1 MPIRIAD
8 DLPARGVLERENIFV
23 MGEDRAMR
31 QDIRPL
37 RIALLNLMPTKII
50 TETQYLRL
58 LSNSPLQVDV
68 TLLHTRTHMSAN
80 VSGEH
85 LTQFYKTYY
94 DVREERF
101 DGLIITGAP
110 VELME
115 FEEVDY
121 WKELVEIMLWSRRN
135 VFSTMFVCW
144 GAQAALYYFYG
155 IKKRILPEK
164 MFGVFAHR
172 ILRESNNRFLRG
184 FDDLFQVP
192 HSRHTG
198 IDFED
203 VAACPALEILAFSEE
218 AGVCLIAGGDGR
230 QLFITGHPE
239 YDPLTLKAEYDR
251 DLERGVPIAVPKN
264 YFPGDDPSRPPL
276 VTWRSHAHLLMTN
289 WLNYYVYQDTP
300 FDLSGL
306 DPA

>member
-8 DLPARGVLERENIFV
+8 DLPARSVLERENIFV
-23 MGEDRAMR
+23 MGEDRALR

-37 RIALLNLMPTKII
+37 RIALLNLMPTKIA

-68 TLLHTRTHMSAN
+68 TLLHTSTHISAN

-85 LTQFYKTYY
+85 LTQFYKTYQ
-94 DVREERF
+94 DVRRERF
-101 DGLIITGAP
+101 DGLIVTGAP
-110 VELME
+110 VEMME
-115 FEEVDY
+115 FEAVDY
-121 WKELVEIMLWSRRN
+121 WDELTEIMRWSRQN

-155 IKKRILPEK
+155 IKKQILPEK

-198 IDFED
+198 VRFED
-203 VAACPALEILAFSEE
+203 VAACPGLEVLASSEE
-218 AGVCLIAGGDGR
+218 AGVCLITGGDGR

-251 DLERGVPIAVPKN
+251 DVKRGLPIAAPKN
-264 YFPGDDPSRPPL
+264 YFPGDDPAQPPL

-300 FDLSGL
+300 FDLADLTPG
-306 DPA
+306 

>member
-8 DLPARGVLERENIFV
+8 DLPARGILERENIFV
-23 MGEDRAMR
+23 MGEDRALR

-37 RIALLNLMPTKII
+37 RIALLNLMPTKIV

-58 LSNSPLQVDV
+58 LSNSPLQIDV
-68 TLLHTRTHMSAN
+68 TLLHTRTHTSAH
-80 VSGEH
+80 VAGEH
-85 LTQFYKTYY
+85 LTQFYSTFA
-94 DVREERF
+94 DVRAERF

-110 VELME
+110 VEMME

-121 WKELVEIMLWSRRN
+121 WEELAEILLWSRRN

-155 IKKRILPEK
+155 IKKHVLPEK

-172 ILRESNNRFLRG
+172 ILHKANNRFLRG
-184 FDDLFQVP
+184 FDDLFHVP

-198 IDFED
+198 IRFEE
-203 VAACPALEILAFSEE
+203 VAACPELEILACSED
-218 AGVCLIAGGDGR
+218 AGVCLITGRDGR

-239 YDPLTLKAEYDR
+239 YDPLTLKTEYDR
-251 DLERGVPIAVPKN
+251 DVARGLPIAPPKN
-264 YFPGDDPSRPPL
+264 YFPADDPTRPPL

-300 FDLSGL
+300 FDLSDL
-306 DPA
+306 APF